1 MTMDTKA
8 LLVEAEALKP
18 QLLTDRRTLHHA
30 PEVGPSLPRTAAYVT
45 ERLTALGYTPRPL
58 AGGVVADITGEDT
71 GRCVLLRADMDAL
84 RVREATGLDFQSE
97 NDAMHACG
105 HDMHAA
111 MLLGAAALLKR
122 HQADLK
128 GTVRLVFQPD
138 EEGFTGAK
146 SMLAAGVLKDAPTPK
161 AALALHVN
169 SGTPS
174 GMVLCGRG
182 TFMAGCTLF
191 RISVRGTGCHGDMP
205 ETGVDPINIA
215 AHIYLALQALTAR
228 EISAKEPAVVTI
240 GHFQGGQ
247 APNIIPEEAVMEGTI
262 RTFDRELTARI
273 MERIRVIAENT
284 AAAFRGSATVEEIAS
299 APPLVND
306 PALMEQVSGWAE
318 ELAGKEKVYR
328 LDQGG
333 MGSED
338 FASFTYELPCA
349 YLPAGGRNAAGGSPL
364 RQAHAQRGGG
374 VQRGRSPH
382 RRSAPHPVRPA
393 DAGAGNLSR
402 PLPFL
407 RQIQTLF
414 TKGSAAGG
422 SLWAEK
428 RGNTYGR
435 KKERRQA
442 GRAQPPWLAAGGAG
456 IGGPGDLGYSGMAG
470 PYRAGAGHLRQR
482 GSPDP
487 QGAVLPI

>member
-8 LLVEAEALKP
+8 LLAEAEALKP
-18 QLLTDRRTLHHA
+18 QLLTDRRTLHRD

-45 ERLTALGYTPRPL
+45 ERLMALGYTPRPL
-58 AGGVVADITGEDT
+58 AGGVVADTTGEDT

-97 NDAMHACG
+97 NGAMHACG

-146 SMLAAGVLKDAPTPK
+146 SILEAGVLKDAPTPQ

-174 GMVLCGRG
+174 GM
-182 TFMAGCTLF
+182 
-191 RISVRGTGCHGDMP
+191 
-205 ETGVDPINIA
+205 DPINIA

-228 EISAKEPAVVTI
+228 EISAKEPAVVTV
-240 GHFQGGQ
+240 GRFQGGQ

-273 MERIRVIAENT
+273 MERIQAIAENT

-306 PALMEQVSGWAE
+306 PALMDRVAGWAE
-318 ELAGKEKVYR
+318 ELAGKERVYR

-349 YLPAGGRNAAGGSPL
+349 YLL
-364 RQAHAQRGGG
+364 L
-374 VQRGRSPH
+374 
-382 RRSAPHPVRPA
+382 
-393 DAGAGNLSR
+393 GAGTPQEDPRYGKPMHNEAVVFNEDV
-402 PLPFL
+402 LPTGAAL
-407 RQIQTLF
+407 HTLF
-414 TKGSAAGG
+414 A
-422 SLWAEK
+422 L
-428 RGNTYGR
+428 RML
-435 KKERRQA
+435 
-442 GRAQPPWLAAGGAG
+442 AQET
-456 IGGPGDLGYSGMAG
+456 
-470 PYRAGAGHLRQR
+470 
-482 GSPDP
+482 
-487 QGAVLPI
+487 